1 MVRLIY
7 FYLVMNSC
15 NIFFNKKGHL
25 ILSLY
30 AIFTYLCSEMC
41 NDVESRSKLEL
52 LQCYFND
59 IRGYNM
65 SQQKKGKV
73 QVMHSGLRNT
83 AGSEALF
90 YRKTL
95 WHIPIETER
104 PNKDVTNQTKPEW
117 KWVCFHFTF
126 IL

>member
-1 MVRLIY
+1 
-7 FYLVMNSC
+7 
-15 NIFFNKKGHL
+15 
-25 ILSLY
+25 
-30 AIFTYLCSEMC
+30 MC

-59 IRGYNM
+59 IRRCNM
-65 SQQKKGKV
+65 SQQKK
-73 QVMHSGLRNT
+73 S
-83 AGSEALF
+83 AGNAFWFKNEALF

-95 WHIPIETER
+95 WHTRIETER

-117 KWVCFHFTF
+117 KWVRFHFTF